1 MRHKIHAEG
10 WAPSMGNMT
19 ETSSVLSD
27 KNAENSS
34 ASKKYHLT
42 HLQPADFP
50 TQQQIG

>member
-1 MRHKIHAEG
+1 
-10 WAPSMGNMT
+10 MGNMT

-27 KNAENSS
+27 NKDTENSG